1 MSFIYSILGNY
12 SAAIIVFTLVTKLIF
27 LPVNYKTSK
36 ESARMRL
43 LNPKLEKIRKS
54 FANNPQRQQ
63 EETQKLYQQEGIN
76 PGAACL
82 PALIQMFL
90 AFGIIDVV
98 YKPMTHIM
106 HIAKGTITSAVEIAS
121 GLATSA
127 GGKAITMRDLRNELR
142 TMEQFN
148 AAPESFSKLGT
159 KFGNM
164 LSDFSEQFT
173 LFGANLG
180 KTPTLHPDSWTKEAV
195 ILAAIPFIA
204 CIAQLFTS
212 LYSTLYSKKTNPN
225 QAQGCMTIT
234 MFIMPLFSLWFS
246 FQVPAG
252 VGYYWIWSSII
263 SVIITILL
271 NNYFTDER
279 VLAINEKEK
288 EKARIYAEKHPGK
301 KSFTQRLLEQSQA
314 AAEQQNNAS
323 KYKANGEKYSR
334 SELNKRQRE
343 LINEAR
349 KRMAEKYGDTYDENN
364 ED

>member
-1 MSFIYSILGNY
+1 MI
-12 SAAIIVFTLVTKLIF
+12 
-27 LPVNYKTSK
+27 
-36 ESARMRL
+36 
-43 LNPKLEKIRKS
+43 
-54 FANNPQRQQ
+54 
-63 EETQKLYQQEGIN
+63 
-76 PGAACL
+76 
-82 PALIQMFL
+82 
-90 AFGIIDVV
+90 
-98 YKPMTHIM
+98 
-106 HIAKGTITSAVEIAS
+106 
-121 GLATSA
+121 
-127 GGKAITMRDLRNELR
+127 
-142 TMEQFN
+142 
-148 AAPESFSKLGT
+148 
-159 KFGNM
+159 
-164 LSDFSEQFT
+164 
-173 LFGANLG
+173 
-180 KTPTLHPDSWTKEAV
+180 
-195 ILAAIPFIA
+195 
-204 CIAQLFTS
+204 
-212 LYSTLYSKKTNPN
+212 
-225 QAQGCMTIT
+225 
-234 MFIMPLFSLWFS
+234 LFSLWFS